1 MAGGTATPAP
11 AAPDAPTAT
20 PRAGN
25 DEFMTGPIEATPF
38 DVPPD
43 ARAAVDAV
51 IAEVVRRLDVAE
63 EDITVINVEARDW
76 SDSCLDVVYTNQQEP
91 CAQVIT
97 PGYNVTVYFGDTV
110 ESWHTD
116 ENGSI
121 VRFANQQIV
130 QN

>member
-1 MAGGTATPAP
+1 VIDTLAAAGAGATLVSVGAMEWPDSCMGSGTA
-11 AAPDAPTAT
+11 
-20 PRAGN
+20 
-25 DEFMTGPIEATPF
+25 E
-38 DVPPD
+38 
-43 ARAAVDAV
+43 
-51 IAEVVRRLDVAE
+51 EV
-63 EDITVINVEARDW
+63 
-76 SDSCLDVVYTNQQEP
+76 